1 MQYMY
6 VQPYDAFFQKFQKN
20 GKITRTD
27 LITILQAMNYNEMQI
42 NNVLS
47 KFNDDEI
54 NYNQFMLCIMVP
66 NIPTYRF
73 PTQPQQPIPQR
84 VEQDWNQQ
92 KFTQEQQQQIYDE
105 FKSFLKGQEYEKV
118 VNLLQQYKEMDLV
131 NVIDSQSK
139 QICSYIV
146 VQYDNEGLALKFLS
160 LLTDFKVNLNF
171 KDSLKQSILF
181 YICRDGK
188 LKLLDFVLS
197 QNAVNIDDQ
206 DQYGQTPL
214 FYAARDNKIDIVTR
228 LVQVGAN
235 VNLVDTLSNQ
245 TALFYSAREGNAEI
259 CKILIDNGCN
269 PNHQDQHKKTAQ
281 FFAKRFQ
288 RKEVMELFNQYFGKS
303 KDDNKQNS
311 NYNNNDNSKGEQ
323 QKQQKKKNKDLPKQA
338 YKLMFTDEYGNL
350 QEVTQSEFAR
360 FQQQYPQ
367 IANLIINADDLI
379 DDNVLNSIKDDELWE
394 KVAKKV
400 LQILWKA
407 KGAQLFHNPVDQ
419 KKYGIN
425 DYYDIVKKPMDF
437 GTIKQKLNTNHY
449 KNCKEF
455 YNDII
460 LVFDNCVLYNGSE
473 NDIGQIG
480 LALKQEF
487 LNQVEQTGLK
497 KHLQ

>member
-1 MQYMY
+1 MNTQYMY
-6 VQPYDAFFQKFQKN
+6 YQPYDALFQQFQKN
-20 GKITRTD
+20 GKITRAD
-27 LITILQAMNYNEMQI
+27 LKSMLQSINYNDMQI

-47 KFNDDEI
+47 KVNDDEI
-54 NYNQFMLCIMVP
+54 SKIYAQ
-66 NIPTYRF
+66 F
-73 PTQPQQPIPQR
+73 PTQIPQPIPQQ
-84 VEQDWNQQ
+84 VDQNQNQQ
-92 KFTQEQQQQIYDE
+92 KFTQESQQQIYEE
-105 FKSFLKGQEYEKV
+105 FKTLLKGQEYDKA
-118 VNLLQQYKEMDLV
+118 VNFLQQNKDMDLV
-131 NVIDSQSK
+131 NVVDQQSK

-146 VQYDNEGLALKFLS
+146 VQFDNEGLALKFLS
-160 LLTDFKVNLNF
+160 LLTDFRVNLNF

-197 QNAVNIDDQ
+197 QNAVNINDQ

-214 FYAARDNKIDIVTR
+214 FYAARDNKVDIVTR
-228 LVQVGAN
+228 LVKVGAN

-288 RKEVMELFNQYFGKS
+288 RKEVMELFNSYFGKN
-303 KDDNKQNS
+303 KDDFKQNS
-311 NYNNNDNSKGEQ
+311 NYNNENSRGEQ
-323 QKQQKKKNKDLPKQA
+323 PKQQKKKNKDLPKQA

-350 QEVTQSEFAR
+350 QEITSSEFSK

-367 IANLIINADDLI
+367 IANLIINADELI
-379 DDNVLNSIKDDELWE
+379 DDNVLNSMKDDDIWE

-407 KGAQLFHNPVDQ
+407 KGAQLFHNPVDE

-425 DYYDIVKKPMDF
+425 DYYDIVKRPMDF
-437 GTIKQKLNTNHY
+437 GTVKQKLNANQY

-455 YNDII
+455 YHDIM
-460 LVFDNCVLYNGSE
+460 LVFDNCILYNGSE

-480 LALKQEF
+480 LSLKQEF
-487 LNQVEQTGLK
+487 LNQIEQTGLK

>member
-6 VQPYDAFFQKFQKN
+6 MQPYDAIFQKFQKN
-20 GKITRTD
+20 GKITRGD
-27 LITILQAMNYNEMQI
+27 LISILQAMNYNDMQI
-42 NNVLS
+42 QSLLS

-54 NYNQFMLCIMVP
+54 TYNQFMLCFMVQNYP
-66 NIPTYRF
+66 AYRF
-73 PTQPQQPIPQR
+73 PAQSQAQIPQQ
-84 VEQDWNQQ
+84 VDQDQNQP
-92 KFTQEQQQQIYDE
+92 KFTQEQQQQIYEE
-105 FKSFLKGQEYEKV
+105 FKTILKGQEYEKMM
-118 VNLLQQYKEMDLV
+118 NYLQQYKDMDLV
-131 NVIDSQSK
+131 NTVDSNSK

-146 VQYDNEGLALKFLS
+146 VQFDNEGLALKFLS
-160 LLTDFKVNLNF
+160 LLTDFRVNLNF

-188 LKLLDFVLS
+188 LKLLDFLLS
-197 QNAVNIDDQ
+197 QNAVNINDQ

-214 FYAARDNKIDIVTR
+214 FYAARENKIDIVTR

-245 TALFYSAREGNAEI
+245 TALFYSAREGHAEI

-288 RKEVMELFNQYFGKS
+288 RKEVIELFNSYFGKN
-303 KDDNKQNS
+303 KDDYKPNS
-311 NYNNNDNSKGEQ
+311 VYINDNSKGEQ
-323 QKQQKKKNKDLPKQA
+323 PKQQKKKNKDLPKQA

-350 QEVTQSEFAR
+350 QEVSSSEFVK

-367 IANLIINADDLI
+367 IANLIINADELI
-379 DDNVLNSIKDDELWE
+379 DENVLNTMKDDELWE

-407 KGAQLFHNPVDQ
+407 KGAQLFHNPVDE

-437 GTIKQKLNTNHY
+437 GTVKQKLNTNQY

-455 YNDII
+455 YTDIN
-460 LVFDNCVLYNGSE
+460 LVFDNCILYNGSE
-473 NDIGQIG
+473 NEVGQIG

>member
-6 VQPYDAFFQKFQKN
+6 IQPYEAFFQKFQKN
-20 GKITRTD
+20 GKITRGD
-27 LITILQAMNYNEMQI
+27 LVSILQAMNYNEMQI
-42 NNVLS
+42 QSLVL

-54 NYNQFMLCIMVP
+54 TYNQFLLCFMVP
-66 NIPTYRF
+66 NFPAYRF
-73 PTQPQQPIPQR
+73 PTQTQAPIPQQ
-84 VEQDWNQQ
+84 VDQDQNQQ
-92 KFTQEQQQQIYDE
+92 KLTQEQQQQIYEE
-105 FKSFLKGQEYEKV
+105 FKTILKGQEYEKV
-118 VNLLQQYKEMDLV
+118 LNYLQQYKDMDLV
-131 NVIDSQSK
+131 NIVDSNSK
-139 QICSYIV
+139 QICTYIV
-146 VQYDNEGLALKFLS
+146 VQFDNEGLALKFLS
-160 LLTDFKVNLNF
+160 LLTDFRVNLNF

-188 LKLLDFVLS
+188 LKLLDFLLS
-197 QNAVNIDDQ
+197 QNAININDQ

-214 FYAARDNKIDIVTR
+214 FYAARENKIDIVTR

-245 TALFYSAREGNAEI
+245 TALFYSAREGHAEI

-288 RKEVMELFNQYFGKS
+288 RKEVMELFNSYFGKN
-303 KDDNKQNS
+303 KDDYKANS
-311 NYNNNDNSKGEQ
+311 IYNNENSKGEQ
-323 QKQQKKKNKDLPKQA
+323 LKQQKKKNKDLPKQA

-350 QEVTQSEFAR
+350 QEVTASEFAK

-367 IANLIINADDLI
+367 IANLIINADELI
-379 DDNVLNSIKDDELWE
+379 DENVLNSMKDDELWE
-394 KVAKKV
+394 KLAKKV

-407 KGAQLFHNPVDQ
+407 KGASLFHNPVDE

-437 GTIKQKLNTNHY
+437 GTVKQKLNTNQY

-473 NDIGQIG
+473 NEVGQIG
-480 LALKQEF
+480 LELKQEF

-497 KHLQ
+497 KHLL

>member
-1 MQYMY
+1 MY
-6 VQPYDAFFQKFQKN
+6 YQSYDALFQQFQKN
-20 GKITRTD
+20 GKITRAD
-27 LITILQAMNYNEMQI
+27 LRSILQAINYNEMQI

-47 KFNDDEI
+47 KVNDDEI
-54 NYNQFMLCIMVP
+54 TQNQFMRSIVVQ

-73 PTQPQQPIPQR
+73 PTQIPQLIPQQVDQN
-84 VEQDWNQQ
+84 QNQQ
-92 KFTQEQQQQIYDE
+92 KITQDQQQQIYEE
-105 FKSFLKGQEYEKV
+105 FKTILKGQEYDKA
-118 VNLLQQYKEMDLV
+118 VNFLQQYKDMDLV
-131 NVIDSQSK
+131 NVVDQQSK

-146 VQYDNEGLALKFLS
+146 VQFDNEGLALKFLS
-160 LLTDFKVNLNF
+160 LLTDFRVNLNF

-197 QNAVNIDDQ
+197 QNAVNINDQ

-214 FYAARDNKIDIVTR
+214 FYAARDNKVDIVTR

-288 RKEVMELFNQYFGKS
+288 RKEVMELFNSYFGKN
-303 KDDNKQNS
+303 KDDFKQNS
-311 NYNNNDNSKGEQ
+311 NQNNENSKGEQ
-323 QKQQKKKNKDLPKQA
+323 PKQQKKKNKDLPKQA

-350 QEVTQSEFAR
+350 QEVTSSEFSK

-367 IANLIINADDLI
+367 IANLIINADELI
-379 DDNVLNSIKDDELWE
+379 DDNVLNSMKDDELWE

-407 KGAQLFHNPVDQ
+407 KGAQLFHNPVDE

-425 DYYDIVKKPMDF
+425 DYYDIVKRPMDF
-437 GTIKQKLNTNHY
+437 GTVKQKLNANQY

-455 YNDII
+455 YHDIM
-460 LVFDNCVLYNGSE
+460 LVFDNCILYNGSE
-473 NDIGQIG
+473 NDIGQVG

-487 LNQVEQTGLK
+487 LNQIEQTGLK
-497 KHLQ
+497 KHLI